1 MKNKYVLSF
10 ILFLLWLLF
19 FDANNL
25 VDRFSLMGEI
35 FRLER
40 NKEYFRER
48 IQKDSIRMQ
57 ELKTDRDNLEKF
69 AREQYLMK
77 KDDEDIFVIIFED

>member
-1 MKNKYVLSF
+1 MLS
-10 ILFLLWLLF
+10 LLLIFVWIMF

-25 VDRFSLMGEI
+25 
-35 FRLER
+35 LER
-40 NKEYFRER
+40 YSMMREIHRMEINKDYFRER
-48 IQKDSIRMQ
+48 IIADSIRMK

-77 KDDEDIFVIIFED
+77 KDDEDIFVIIYED